1 MNEKTARR
9 FTAFVENLRF
19 AFRSLVAHKLRS
31 ALTLLGIVIG
41 VATVIGMVALVE
53 GFNRNVTESFES
65 FGATLI
71 VFQRF
76 DPQFGPQSG
85 RRSEEQRLRPVLT
98 VADAEAMRKLCPSLR
113 AVSPERY
120 WFPSPRTGAQ
130 IPLAT
135 YRGREATPG
144 EIGGVTE
151 AYLEANNKSLERG
164 RFFTEA
170 EVRRGA
176 LVTVIGFKI
185 AEALFP
191 FEDPIG
197 RTIQLKGR
205 RFEVI
210 GVLAEQGSSG
220 FEAVDDHLLLPLP
233 TFDRLF
239 PAVQREFGTLIA
251 AVPRSPALLER
262 AIDEGRNVL
271 RQRRGLRFR
280 DPDNFAVVTPD
291 RLIGNLRAVTDGIA
305 ATMILIASISL
316 LVGGVGIMN
325 IMLVSVKE
333 RTREIGLRKALGAK
347 QGDILS
353 QFLIEASTLGLVG
366 GALGVA
372 FGVGVAV
379 AVRQLSTLATAT
391 PLWSILIGLA
401 VSLGVGLTFGI
412 FPAYRAAKLDPIEAL
427 RYE

>member
-1 MNEKTARR
+1 MNEKAVRIV
-9 FTAFVENLRF
+9 AGLIENLRF
-19 AFRSLVAHKLRS
+19 AGKSLAAHRLRT
-31 ALTLLGIVIG
+31 ALTLIGIVIG
-41 VATVIGMVALVE
+41 VATVIGMVSLIE

-65 FGATLI
+65 FGATII

-76 DPQFGPQSG
+76 DPQFGPGSG
-85 RRSEEQRLRPVLT
+85 RQSEEQRLRPHLT
-98 VADAEAMRKLCPSLR
+98 VADAEAMRELCPSLR

-120 WFPSPRTGAQ
+120 WFPSPRTGSQ
-130 IPLAT
+130 TPIAT
-135 YRGREATPG
+135 FRGREATPG

-151 AYLEANNKSLERG
+151 AYLDANSKNLERG

-176 LVTVIGFKI
+176 AVAVIGFAI

-197 RTIQLKGR
+197 LTIQLQGR
-205 RFEVI
+205 RFEVL
-210 GVLAEQGSSG
+210 GVLAEQGSTG
-220 FEAVDDHLLLPLP
+220 FESVDDLVLLPLS
-233 TFDRLF
+233 TFDRVF
-239 PAVQREFGTLIA
+239 PSIEREFGTMIA
-251 AVPRSPALLER
+251 AVPRGPKLVER
-262 AIDEGRNVL
+262 GIDEGRNVL
-271 RQRRGLRFR
+271 RQRRGLKFR

-305 ATMILIASISL
+305 ATMVLIASIAL

-333 RTREIGLRKALGAK
+333 RTREIGLRKALGAERR
-347 QGDILS
+347 DILS
-353 QFLIEASTLGLVG
+353 QFLIEASTLGLAG

-372 FGVGVAV
+372 LGAGIA
-379 AVRQLSTLATAT
+379 ALVRQLSSLATAI
-391 PLWSILIGLA
+391 PIWS
-401 VSLGVGLTFGI
+401 VVVGLMASLSVGLSFGI

>member
-1 MNEKTARR
+1 
-9 FTAFVENLRF
+9 
-19 AFRSLVAHKLRS
+19 
-31 ALTLLGIVIG
+31 
-41 VATVIGMVALVE
+41 
-53 GFNRNVTESFES
+53 
-65 FGATLI
+65 
-71 VFQRF
+71 
-76 DPQFGPQSG
+76 
-85 RRSEEQRLRPVLT
+85 
-98 VADAEAMRKLCPSLR
+98 
-113 AVSPERY
+113 VSPERY

-220 FEAVDDHLLLPLP
+220 FETVDDHLLLPLP

-372 FGVGVAV
+372 FGVGIAV